1 MRLLAN
7 ENFPG
12 DAVDAL
18 RQRGHDVAWTR
29 TDAPGS
35 SDPVVLARAMAEAR
49 VLITFDKDFG
59 ELAYHAGL
67 PATCGVVLFRISPDS
82 PSRVAR
88 AAVAVLESRH
98 DWSGH
103 FSVVEEHRV
112 RMALLPPTPGPAL

>member
-12 DAVDAL
+12 EAVAAL
-18 RQRGHDVAWTR
+18 RRRGHDVVWVR

-35 SDPVVLARAMAEAR
+35 PDRQVLAKAMAEQR
-49 VLITFDKDFG
+49 VLTTFDKDFG

-67 PATCGVVLFRISPDS
+67 PASCGVVLFRITPSS
-82 PSRVAR
+82 PSFVVQVVVA
-88 AAVAVLESRH
+88 ALESRH
-98 DWSGH
+98 DWIGH

-112 RMALLPPTPGPAL
+112 RMALLPPQPV

>member
-12 DAVDAL
+12 DAVEAL
-18 RQRGHDVAWTR
+18 RLRGQDVAWVR

-35 SDPVVLARAMAEAR
+35 SDRQVLARAMAENR

-67 PATCGVVLFRISPDS
+67 PATCGVILFRITPVS
-82 PSRVAR
+82 PSLVVRTVVA
-88 AAVAVLESRH
+88 ALESRD
-98 DWSGH
+98 DWAGH
-103 FSVVEEHRV
+103 FSVVDEHRV
-112 RMALLPPTPGPAL
+112 RMALLPPSTEP